1 MARQQ
6 FVKSATTKTTVESSR
21 AELQRVLHRYGCTA
35 FGYEEDGESHVTM
48 VHFRVPDRPGSTDRV
63 PVKLEVRIADVAHQ
77 LYGAPTK
84 YTRWG
89 RGRRGG
95 SCPAGERWPEEW
107 AQAERVAWRHL
118 VLWVDAACSAAL
130 SGLTTME
137 EAFLAHRL
145 VRLED
150 GRAGRVIDYL
160 RSVGDSGQRLLLGD
174 GCT

>member
-1 MARQQ
+1 MAHQR
-6 FVKSATTKTTVESSR
+6 FVKSATTKTSIESSR

-48 VHFRVPDRPGSTDRV
+48 VHFRVPDRPGSTERV
-63 PVKLEVRIADVAHQ
+63 PVKLEVRIADVAQQ
-77 LYGAPTK
+77 LYGAPPK
-84 YTRWG
+84 HRRWG
-89 RGRRGG
+89 RGSHGD
-95 SCPAGERWPEEW
+95 CPPGERWPEEW

-145 VRLED
+145 IRLED

-160 RSVGDSGQRLLLGD
+160 RTVEGSGARLLLGD
-174 GCT
+174 GAG